1 MSKTKTRKLT
11 IDQICA
17 RPAIYVGRAVTLE
30 GIFLGW
36 GYGKCHFPP
45 GAETTS
51 PKTRSDWLIGTGS
64 DCAYVTGG
72 HPAGVSPANHE
83 DSGCHIEITGIV
95 ALSDDGGVYFEFKKG
110 RRLVSKIASRNKA
123 AA

>member
-1 MSKTKTRKLT
+1 MSKTITKKPT
-11 IDQICA
+11 IAQICA
-17 RPAIYVGRAVTLE
+17 QPANYVGREVILE

-36 GYGKCHFPP
+36 RRGKCHFPP

-64 DCAYVTGG
+64 NCAYVTGG
-72 HPAGVSPANHE
+72 HPAGVNPANHE

-110 RRLVSKIASRNKA
+110 RRLLSQSARKNKTA
-123 AA
+123 A

>member
-1 MSKTKTRKLT
+1 MSKATKKKLT
-11 IDQICA
+11 IKQICA
-17 RPAIYVGRAVTLE
+17 KPANYVGRVVTLE

-36 GYGKCHFPP
+36 RLGKCHFPP

-72 HPAGVSPANHE
+72 APAGVSPANLA
-83 DSGCHIEITGIV
+83 DIGCRIEITGMV
-95 ALSDDGGVYFEFKKG
+95 ALSEDGGVYFEFRKG
-110 RRLVSKIASRNKA
+110 RRLAPKTASKIKTA
-123 AA
+123 A

>member
-1 MSKTKTRKLT
+1 MSKATKKKLT
-11 IDQICA
+11 IDRICA
-17 RPAIYVGRAVTLE
+17 QPAIYVGRAVTLE

-36 GYGKCHFPP
+36 GHGKFHFPP
-45 GAETTS
+45 GAATIS

-72 HPAGVSPANHE
+72 HPAGVSPANHV

-110 RRLVSKIASRNKA
+110 RRLVSKSAPKHKTA
-123 AA
+123 A